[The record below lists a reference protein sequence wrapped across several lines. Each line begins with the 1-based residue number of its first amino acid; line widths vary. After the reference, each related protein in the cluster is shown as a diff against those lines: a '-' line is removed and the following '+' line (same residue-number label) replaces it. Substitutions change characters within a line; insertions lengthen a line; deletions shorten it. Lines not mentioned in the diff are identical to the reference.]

1 LKHVETGNSKLRNTN
16 IVLKGELSS
25 CEEENYKLENTINS
39 LKEQL
44 EDYENLKAELDHTK
58 GELLLTTKR
67 LKKFEKSTEK
77 LDEILSSQRS
87 PNDKT
92 GLGYNDSLKTTKQE
106 KEVEND
112 ETNTPEQVEQ
122 QDRKLEFRRNETSRR
137 SSPIRYESNH
147 YEGNYRRIDR
157 EPRWT
162 TPQRRSLTP
171 RYQNFFLGHCYTCGN
186 FGHKAINCRIN
197 ERNNYASYMNGE
209 NSRYGN
215 VRRPV
220 NINYNPFDP
229 LMDEN
234 IVCYK
239 CNNLGH
245 KAQYC
250 REMKEDNRMSNVCIP
265 TTTWKR
271 KEIPQNENCRITLV
285 AKECKEED
293 EWFIDSGCSSHM
305 TGDQSKFVSLK
316 KRGGNVAFGDDSST
330 KILGKGTVKLGSENV
345 KVGKV
350 LLVEDLKHNLLSVS
364 KICDQGYTL
373 TFDSRKC
380 KIRENNSRKIGCNCN
395 KKTE

>member
-1 LKHVETGNSKLRNTN
+1 M
-16 IVLKGELSS
+16 
-25 CEEENYKLENTINS
+25 
-39 LKEQL
+39 
-44 EDYENLKAELDHTK
+44 
-58 GELLLTTKR
+58 
-67 LKKFEKSTEK
+67 
-77 LDEILSSQRS
+77 
-87 PNDKT
+87 
-92 GLGYNDSLKTTKQE
+92 GLGYNDNLKTTKQE

-122 QDRKLEFRRNETSRR
+122 QDIRLEFRRNETSRR

-171 RYQNFFLGHCYTCGN
+171 RYQNFFLGHCYTYGN

-215 VRRPV
+215 VCRLV
-220 NINYNPFDP
+220 NRNYNPFDP

-234 IVCYK
+234 IVRYK

-265 TTTWKR
+265 TTTW
-271 KEIPQNENCRITLV
+271 
-285 AKECKEED
+285 
-293 EWFIDSGCSSHM
+293 
-305 TGDQSKFVSLK
+305 
-316 KRGGNVAFGDDSST
+316 
-330 KILGKGTVKLGSENV
+330 
-345 KVGKV
+345 
-350 LLVEDLKHNLLSVS
+350 
-364 KICDQGYTL
+364 
-373 TFDSRKC
+373 
-380 KIRENNSRKIGCNCN
+380 
-395 KKTE
+395 